1 VSIQKGKGTMDLNM
15 FLLMKTKKVI
25 GCWLEMFHGSK
36 FSVSPDL
43 LISIIKPLYIYI
55 YDEPKLT
62 KSCFLLVQY
71 VHFLL

>member
-25 GCWLEMFHGSK
+25 GCWLEMFHGRK
-36 FSVSPDL
+36 FSISPDL

-55 YDEPKLT
+55 
-62 KSCFLLVQY
+62 
-71 VHFLL
+71 